1 MTSALLLA
9 ARLVLAA
16 VFASAGAAKLVDR
29 RGTRSAVV
37 AFGAP
42 AWSAATLAFAVPL
55 AELAVAVLLLPA
67 STAAVGAVG
76 ALVLLAVFTVAIAW
90 NLARG
95 RAPDCHC
102 FGQLHSAPA
111 SWMTLV
117 RNGALLGL
125 AAFAV
130 VGSVAVPPASAVAWI
145 TDLQAAELLALA
157 AAAAVVVVV
166 AAGAVGFVSLMRSYG
181 SVLVR
186 LERLEDALADAGIAL
201 GGGEPMPEIGL
212 EPGTPAPSFWAT
224 SLAGDTVSIDTLT
237 ASGLPS
243 LLLFTS
249 PTCGPCRALLP
260 VAARWQRDHRDVL
273 NVVFVSDGSRDGA
286 EAEAQELG
294 LEHVLLDE
302 GRRMTESFQA
312 NGTPSAVLVAP
323 DGTIAS
329 WMASGAE
336 WIEQLVS
343 GALVGQGDEGGLPV
357 GAEAPAL
364 ELPSLAGETVSLE
377 SLRGRDTP
385 LLFWNPE
392 CGFCRS
398 MHDDLLGWETSA
410 NGVHA
415 RLVVVSSGDPEST
428 RSEGFSSLV
437 LLDEDF
443 AAGGAFG
450 ANGTP
455 TAVLLDA
462 DGRVASR
469 IAAGAEAV
477 LELAGAPV
485 GV

>member
-1 MTSALLLA
+1 
-9 ARLVLAA
+9 
-16 VFASAGAAKLVDR
+16 
-29 RGTRSAVV
+29 
-37 AFGAP
+37 
-42 AWSAATLAFAVPL
+42 
-55 AELAVAVLLLPA
+55 
-67 STAAVGAVG
+67 
-76 ALVLLAVFTVAIAW
+76 
-90 NLARG
+90 
-95 RAPDCHC
+95 
-102 FGQLHSAPA
+102 
-111 SWMTLV
+111 
-117 RNGALLGL
+117 
-125 AAFAV
+125 
-130 VGSVAVPPASAVAWI
+130 
-145 TDLQAAELLALA
+145 
-157 AAAAVVVVV
+157 
-166 AAGAVGFVSLMRSYG
+166 
-181 SVLVR
+181 
-186 LERLEDALADAGIAL
+186 
-201 GGGEPMPEIGL
+201 
-212 EPGTPAPSFWAT
+212 
-224 SLAGDTVSIDTLT
+224 
-237 ASGLPS
+237 
-243 LLLFTS
+243 
-249 PTCGPCRALLP
+249 
-260 VAARWQRDHRDVL
+260 
-273 NVVFVSDGSRDGA
+273 
-286 EAEAQELG
+286 
-294 LEHVLLDE
+294 
-302 GRRMTESFQA
+302 
-312 NGTPSAVLVAP
+312 
-323 DGTIAS
+323 
-329 WMASGAE
+329 MASGAE

-343 GALVGQGDEGGLPV
+343 GALVGQGDEGGLPM

-377 SLRGRDTP
+377 SLRGRDTL